1 MKEDN
6 FKLNIRS
13 KYLLIFNVSKDF
25 TVLPVLNSVTAV
37 CTWRGQ
43 GGGAG
48 GAYRQCAMAGYD

>member
-6 FKLNIRS
+6 FNLNIRS

-25 TVLPVLNSVTAV
+25 TVLPVLNSATAV

-48 GAYRQCAMAGYD
+48 GA